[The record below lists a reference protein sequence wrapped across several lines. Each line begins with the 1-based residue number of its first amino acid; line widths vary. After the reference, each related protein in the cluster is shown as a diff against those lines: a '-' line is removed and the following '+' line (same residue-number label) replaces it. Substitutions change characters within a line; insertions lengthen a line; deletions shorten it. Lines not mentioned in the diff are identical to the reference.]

1 MTASRLRKFP
11 QRLLATWLIAAAVLA
26 LAFYLGRS
34 ASPTWLGLIAAGIG
48 GVLLLARP
56 VFGLPALVL
65 AALVVP
71 LEIGTGTDVKL
82 NPVSLLL
89 PVLLALWLL
98 DMVRRRQVR
107 IAASAVNRPLL
118 LFVAAG
124 LLSLLIGR
132 ATWDLSV
139 PISGNFLLVQL
150 AQWAIFAFSAGA
162 FWLTANLVKDER
174 GLWQLTAVFL
184 VIGGGLAIL
193 RVLPGVGGLAERI
206 STVVLVRS
214 PFWALLTALAG
225 GQLLFNPQLT
235 RAWRIF
241 LVAVAAAAVI
251 FTFVIQSQVVSHWV
265 GVSAAWGLLIWLR
278 WPRLRMPLV
287 ALIAALAILGFLFP
301 SIYQF
306 AGGDQEWN
314 GSGESRLVLISRVV
328 EVTMRSPITGL
339 GPAAYR
345 LYANMRPIFHRGA
358 YWVQPLVN
366 SHNNYVD
373 LFAHGGLLGL
383 ALFTWFV
390 VAFARLG
397 IRLQQRH
404 RTGFAAGY
412 VNAMLAVGFASLAL
426 MMFADWI
433 LPFVYNIGFPG
444 FQASVLVWLFL
455 GGLVMVE
462 NLGRKDCLNA
472 EPSS

>member
-1 MTASRLRKFP
+1 MITTLRDRSRQYDFTAL
-11 QRLLATWLIAAAVLA
+11 LIALAVLI
-26 LAFYLGRS
+26 LAFLLGRR
-34 ASPTWLGLIAAGIG
+34 ASPLWLGLLVAGIG
-48 GVLLLARP
+48 GVALLARP
-56 VFGLPALVL
+56 VLGLPALVL
-65 AALVVP
+65 AALVIP
-71 LEIGTGTDVKL
+71 IEIGTGTDVKL
-82 NPVSLLL
+82 NPASLLL
-89 PVLLALWLL
+89 PLLLALWLL
-98 DMVRRRQVR
+98 DMVRRRQVKF
-107 IAASAVNRPLL
+107 AASPVNRPLL
-118 LFVAAG
+118 LFLVAG

-132 ATWDLSV
+132 ATWDMTV
-139 PISGNFLLVQL
+139 PVGGNFLLVQL

-162 FWLTANLVKDER
+162 LWLTANLVKDER
-174 GLWQLTAVFL
+174 RLWQLTAVFL

-193 RVLPGVGGLAERI
+193 RVLPGVGALVEPFA
-206 STVVLVRS
+206 TVALVRS

-225 GQLLFNPQLT
+225 GQLLFNPRLT

-241 LVAVAAAAVI
+241 LVAVAAASVI
-251 FTFVIQSQVVSHWV
+251 FTFVIQNQVISHWV
-265 GVSAAWGLLIWLR
+265 GVGAAWGLLIWLR
-278 WPRLRMPLV
+278 WPRLRMPLL
-287 ALIAALAILGFLFP
+287 ALIVTLAILGLLFP

-314 GSGESRLVLISRVV
+314 GSGESRLVLITRVV
-328 EVTMRSPITGL
+328 EVTMRNPITGL

-373 LFAHGGLLGL
+373 LFAHGGLVGL

-397 IRLQQRH
+397 IHLHQRH
-404 RTGFAAGY
+404 RTGFVAGY
-412 VNAMLAVGFASLAL
+412 VNGMLAVGLASLAL

-455 GGLVMVE
+455 GGLITVDHF
-462 NLGRKDCLNA
+462 GR
-472 EPSS
+472 ESS

>member
-1 MTASRLRKFP
+1 MITTLRERFP
-11 QRLLATWLIAAAVLA
+11 QRQLAPWLIAAAVLVLAA
-26 LAFYLGRS
+26 LVGQR
-34 ASPTWLGLIAAGIG
+34 ASSLWLGLLAAGIG
-48 GVLLLARP
+48 GALLLAQP
-56 VFGLPALVL
+56 VLGLPALVL

-71 LEIGTGTDVKL
+71 IEIGTGTDVKL
-82 NPVSLLL
+82 NPASLLL
-89 PVLLALWLL
+89 PALLALWLL

-107 IAASAVNRPLL
+107 IVPSPANKPLAFFLVASLI
-118 LFVAAG
+118 
-124 LLSLLIGR
+124 SLLIGR
-132 ATWDLSV
+132 ATWDPMV
-139 PISGNFLLVQL
+139 PVGDNFLLVQL
-150 AQWAIFAFSAGA
+150 AQWAIFSFSAGA

-174 GLWQLTAVFL
+174 RLWRLTAVFL
-184 VIGGGLAIL
+184 VTGGGLAVL
-193 RVLPGVGGLAERI
+193 RVLPGVGALVEPIA
-206 STVVLVRS
+206 TVALVRS

-225 GQLLFNPQLT
+225 GQLLFNPRLT

-241 LVAVAAAAVI
+241 LGAVAAASIV
-251 FTFVIQSQVVSHWV
+251 FTFVIQNQVISHWV
-265 GVSAAWGLLIWLR
+265 GVGAAWGLLIWLR

-287 ALIAALAILGFLFP
+287 ALIVTLAILGLLFP

-314 GSGESRLVLISRVV
+314 GSGESRLVLITRVV
-328 EVTMRSPITGL
+328 EVTMRNPISGL

-373 LFAHGGLLGL
+373 LFAHGGLVGL

-397 IRLQQRH
+397 IHLHHRH
-404 RTGFAAGY
+404 RIGFAAGY
-412 VNAMLAVGFASLAL
+412 VNGMLAVGLASLAL

-455 GGLVMVE
+455 GGLITIDH
-462 NLGRKDCLNA
+462 LGR
-472 EPSS
+472 EGS

>member
-1 MTASRLRKFP
+1 MITTLRDRSRQYDFTAL
-11 QRLLATWLIAAAVLA
+11 LIALAVLI
-26 LAFYLGRS
+26 LAFLLGRR
-34 ASPTWLGLIAAGIG
+34 ASPLWLGLLVAGIG
-48 GVLLLARP
+48 GVALLARP
-56 VFGLPALVL
+56 VLGLPALVL
-65 AALVVP
+65 AALVIP
-71 LEIGTGTDVKL
+71 IEIGTGTDVKL
-82 NPVSLLL
+82 NPASLLL
-89 PVLLALWLL
+89 PLLLALWLL
-98 DMVRRRQVR
+98 DMVRRRQVKF
-107 IAASAVNRPLL
+107 AASPVNRPLL
-118 LFVAAG
+118 LFLVAG
-124 LLSLLIGR
+124 FLSLLIGR
-132 ATWDLSV
+132 ATWDLTV
-139 PISGNFLLVQL
+139 PVGSNFLLVQL

-162 FWLTANLVKDER
+162 FWLTANLVKDEHR
-174 GLWQLTAVFL
+174 LWQLTAVFL

-193 RVLPGVGGLAERI
+193 RVLPGVGALVEPFA
-206 STVVLVRS
+206 TVALVRS

-225 GQLLFNPQLT
+225 GQLLFNPRLT

-241 LVAVAAAAVI
+241 LVAVAAASVI
-251 FTFVIQSQVVSHWV
+251 FTFVIQNQVISHWV
-265 GVSAAWGLLIWLR
+265 GVGAAWGLLIWLR
-278 WPRLRMPLV
+278 WPRLRMPLL
-287 ALIAALAILGFLFP
+287 ALIVTLAILGLLFP

-314 GSGESRLVLISRVV
+314 GSGESRLVLITRVV
-328 EVTMRSPITGL
+328 EVTMRNPITGL

-373 LFAHGGLLGL
+373 LFAHGGLVGL

-397 IRLQQRH
+397 IHLHQRH
-404 RTGFAAGY
+404 RTGFVAGY
-412 VNAMLAVGFASLAL
+412 VNGMLAVGLASLAL

-455 GGLVMVE
+455 GGLITVDHF
-462 NLGRKDCLNA
+462 GR
-472 EPSS
+472 ESS